1 MPLVQIRWFPG
12 RSAEQKQALATRI
25 TQAFGEV
32 VGSAPDHV
40 SIIFEEVARVASDL
54 KQPLLLSVNHLN
66 AKAITFYLR
75 QGCVRDDD
83 DDK

>member
-12 RSAEQKQALATRI
+12 RSAEQKQELAARI

-40 SIIFEEVARVASDL
+40 SIIFEEVAHDDWYEAGKPAAGPVKPAS
-54 KQPLLLSVNHLN
+54 S
-66 AKAITFYLR
+66 
-75 QGCVRDDD
+75 
-83 DDK
+83 

>member
-12 RSAEQKQALATRI
+12 RSAAQKQELATRI

-40 SIIFEEVARVASDL
+40 SIIFEEVARDDWYEAGQPAGAPLKPAS
-54 KQPLLLSVNHLN
+54 Q
-66 AKAITFYLR
+66 
-75 QGCVRDDD
+75 
-83 DDK
+83 

>member
-40 SIIFEEVARVASDL
+40 SIIFEEVAREDWYEAGQPGSAPLKPAS
-54 KQPLLLSVNHLN
+54 Q
-66 AKAITFYLR
+66 
-75 QGCVRDDD
+75 
-83 DDK
+83 